1 MVLDGSLEVK
11 EQIGSHI
18 HPMGKHGL
26 RPLLGMRYLQ
36 VHVSQSHGT
45 AHDGSQEVKE
55 QINSRIQPMES
66 HGLHPLLETQ
76 Y

>member
-1 MVLDGSLEVK
+1 MEHDGSLEVK

-26 RPLLGMRYLQ
+26 RPLLEVQCLQ
-36 VHVSQSHGT
+36 VHVSQSPGME
-45 AHDGSQEVKE
+45 HDGSQEVKE

-66 HGLHPLLETQ
+66 HGRHPLLETQ